1 MEVTVQIAEY
11 VTSEWHAML
20 AGGGI
25 YAVLREVVGFALR
38 LYAARLRSD
47 DDPKNDAFADVV
59 DDAARRLGE
68 RK

>member
-1 MEVTVQIAEY
+1 MDVVDF
-11 VTSEWHAML
+11 VSREWHAML

-47 DDPKNDAFADVV
+47 DDPKNDALADVV

-68 RK
+68 KK

>member
-1 MEVTVQIAEY
+1 MEIADY
-11 VTSEWHAML
+11 VATEWHAML

-25 YAVLREVVGFALR
+25 YAVVREVAGFALR

-47 DDPKNDAFADVV
+47 DDPKNDAVADVV
-59 DDAARRLGE
+59 DDAAQRLEE

>member
-1 MEVTVQIAEY
+1 MDVANY
-11 VTSEWHAML
+11 VASEWHAML

-47 DDPKNDAFADVV
+47 DDPKNDALADVV
-59 DDAARRLGE
+59 DDAAKRLGE
-68 RK
+68 KR

>member
-1 MEVTVQIAEY
+1 MDVVDF
-11 VTSEWHAML
+11 VSREWHAML

-47 DDPKNDAFADVV
+47 DDPKNDALADVV
-59 DDAARRLGE
+59 DDAAQRLGD
-68 RK
+68 KK

>member
-1 MEVTVQIAEY
+1 MDVVDF
-11 VTSEWHAML
+11 VSREWHAML

-47 DDPKNDAFADVV
+47 DDPKNDALADVV
-59 DDAARRLGE
+59 DDAAKRLGD
-68 RK
+68 KK

>member
-1 MEVTVQIAEY
+1 MDVADY
-11 VTSEWHAML
+11 VASEWHAML

-47 DDPKNDAFADVV
+47 DDPTNDVLADVV
-59 DDAARRLGE
+59 DDAAKRLGE
-68 RK
+68 KR

>member
-1 MEVTVQIAEY
+1 MQIAEY

>member
-1 MEVTVQIAEY
+1 MDVADFF
-11 VTSEWHAML
+11 SREWHAML

-47 DDPKNDAFADVV
+47 DDPKNDALADVV

-68 RK
+68 KK

>member
-1 MEVTVQIAEY
+1 MQIAEY

-25 YAVLREVVGFALR
+25 YAVLREVAGFALR

-47 DDPKNDAFADVV
+47 DDPKNDALADVV
-59 DDAARRLGE
+59 DDAARRLSE